1 MFFEIFGTSKNAI
14 DMKKTIIAILFLL
27 TATCG
32 YSQLITRTGKGQPI
46 KVNIKSNAA
55 KDREKDMEF
64 MKGVTVFARIE
75 GNDTVFIVDLPE
87 VDIDLMG
94 RYFEITET
102 RQGRR
107 LVNNVRKVYPYAKLA
122 SEKLQEYDTLLATAN
137 SDSERRSMMR
147 KAEDEIT
154 DRYTEE
160 LEHLTF
166 SQGAILIRLI
176 DRETGNTSYKLVQEL
191 RGKVR
196 AFFYQGFARLWGYNL
211 KTEFDPKN
219 NKEDEQ
225 IDIIATL
232 LERGQI

>member
-1 MFFEIFGTSKNAI
+1 
-14 DMKKTIIAILFLL
+14 MKKTMLAILLVM
-27 TATCG
+27 ATISG
-32 YSQLITRTGKGQPI
+32 YSQLIAQPGKGGSAKGGP
-46 KVNIKSNAA
+46 VRVTIKSAMATPVSNNPVVESYRNF
-55 KDREKDMEF
+55 DQ
-64 MKGVTVFARIE
+64 GTVVYARIE
-75 GNDTVFIVDLPE
+75 NGDTTIIVNLPE
-87 VDIDLMG
+87 LDIDLMS

-107 LVNNVRKVYPYAKLA
+107 LVNNVRKLYPYAKLA
-122 SEKLQEYDTLLATAN
+122 NDKLQEYDTLLAYAN
-137 SDSERRSMMR
+137 SDAERRRMM
-147 KAEDEIT
+147 KQAEKEIT
-154 DRYTEE
+154 DQYTEE

-219 NKEDEQ
+219 DPEDEQ
-225 IDIIATL
+225 IDVIATL